1 MYVYMSLI
9 REKRIINLN
18 AANATQFVN
27 GDYLSNVVFDFPNI
41 LSPTDNVDYVET
53 GVGSAEI
60 VASFYNVDTTNNVFN
75 YRVSAVNYSITVP
88 PGSYNYNSLITQL
101 TTSFALNAHT
111 FSFTLNRNSNIL
123 TMTLTSAGTWNQI
136 NDSSIYYILGFND
149 NTTYNIVGNT
159 ITFPNLFN
167 LIGIKNLKISSSKIS
182 LDSYDSKNTSTT
194 NLLATI
200 SVNVPNFNLIIYSN
214 LDSLYSHCRSKYI
227 STIDIQIKDDND
239 NYVNFNGVAWNIT
252 INLILYRQINKIIE
266 TLKLPN
272 NTIDE
277 QPVQEPV

>member
-1 MYVYMSLI
+1 MSLI

-18 AANATQFVN
+18 AANATQYLN
-27 GDYLSNVVFDFPNI
+27 GDYLSNLVFDFPNI
-41 LSPTDNVDYVET
+41 LSPTDNVSYTEI

-60 VASFYNVDTTNNVFN
+60 VASFYNVDITNNVFN
-75 YRVSAVNYSITVP
+75 YRVNATNYSVIVP
-88 PGSYNYNSLITQL
+88 SGSYNYNTLVTQM
-101 TTSFALNAHT
+101 TTLFTANGHT
-111 FSFTLNRNSNIL
+111 MVFLLNRNSNIL
-123 TMTLTSAGTWNQI
+123 TMTLSTGTWNQI
-136 NDSSIYYILGFND
+136 NDSSIYNVLGFEP
-149 NTTYNIVGNT
+149 NTTYNIVANT

-167 LIGIKNLKISSSKIS
+167 LIGIKNLKVSSSKIS
-182 LDSYDSKNTSTT
+182 LDSFDSKNTATT

-227 STIDIQIKDDND
+227 STIDIQIKDDVD
-239 NYVNFNGVAWNIT
+239 NFVNFNGVAWNIT

-277 QPVQEPV
+277 EPVQEAI

>member
-1 MYVYMSLI
+1 MGSLI

-18 AANATQFVN
+18 SANCTQYLN

-41 LSPTDNVDYVET
+41 LSPSDNVDYTEI

-60 VASFYNVDTTNNVFN
+60 VASFYNIDSFNNVFN
-75 YRVSAVNYSITVP
+75 YRVSSVNYSITVP
-88 PGSYNYNSLITQL
+88 PGSYNYNTLVTQM
-101 TTSFALNAHT
+101 TALFIANGHT
-111 FSFTLNRNSNIL
+111 MVFLLNRNSNIL
-123 TMTLTSAGTWNQI
+123 TMTLSTGTWNQI
-136 NDSSIYYILGFND
+136 NDSSIYNVLGFEP
-149 NTTYNIVGNT
+149 NTTYNIVANT

-167 LIGIKNLKISSSKIS
+167 LIGIKNLKVSSSKIS
-182 LDSYDSKNTSTT
+182 LDSFDSKNVATT

-239 NYVNFNGVAWNIT
+239 NFVNFNGVAWNIT

>member
-1 MYVYMSLI
+1 MSLI

-18 AANATQFVN
+18 AANATQYLN
-27 GDYLSNVVFDFPNI
+27 GDYLSNLVFDFPNI
-41 LSPTDNVDYVET
+41 LSPTDNVSYTEI

-60 VASFYNVDTTNNVFN
+60 VASFYNVDITNNIFN
-75 YRVSAVNYSITVP
+75 YRVNATNYSIIVP
-88 PGSYNYNSLITQL
+88 PGSYNYNTLVTQM
-101 TTSFALNAHT
+101 TTLFTANGHT
-111 FSFTLNRNSNIL
+111 MVFLLNRNSNIL
-123 TMTLTSAGTWNQI
+123 TMTLSTGTWNQI
-136 NDSSIYYILGFND
+136 NDSSIYNVLGFEP
-149 NTTYNIVGNT
+149 NTTYNIVANT

-167 LIGIKNLKISSSKIS
+167 LIGIKNLKVSSSKIS
-182 LDSYDSKNTSTT
+182 LDSYDSKNTATT

-227 STIDIQIKDDND
+227 STIDIQIKDDVD
-239 NYVNFNGVAWNIT
+239 NFVNFNGVAWNIT

-277 QPVQEPV
+277 EPVQEPV

>member
-1 MYVYMSLI
+1 MSLI

-18 AANATQFVN
+18 AANATQFIN

-41 LSPTDNVDYVET
+41 LSPSDNVDYTEI
-53 GVGSAEI
+53 GIGSAEI
-60 VASFYNVDTTNNVFN
+60 VASFYNIDSFNNVFN
-75 YRVSAVNYSITVP
+75 YRVSSVNFSIIVP
-88 PGSYNYNSLITQL
+88 SGSYNYNTLITQL
-101 TTSFALNAHT
+101 ITSFAVNGHT

-136 NDSSIYYILGFND
+136 NSSSIYYILGFD
-149 NTTYNIVGNT
+149 ANTTYNIVANT

-167 LIGIKNLKISSSKIS
+167 LIGIKNLKVSSSKIS
-182 LDSYDSKNTSTT
+182 LDSFDSKNTATT

-239 NYVNFNGVAWNIT
+239 NFVNFNRVAWNIT

-277 QPVQEPV
+277 QPVQEPI